1 MSDQSKHANRC
12 SVCKH
17 PEKAAIEHAY
27 VNCRRRSLVE
37 REYEL
42 PRDSLTRHAKYFAL
56 DKKRKIEDILWLVVE
71 SGLDRL
77 KEPPATPAHLND
89 AIKTIAK
96 LRGEL
101 VDRTEDI
108 TKALHSASI
117 PALEFYRSHGRLPTP
132 EEEARLSPEPPDE
145 Q

>member
-17 PEKAAIEHAY
+17 PEKAAIENAY
-27 VNCRRRSLVE
+27 INCRRRSLVE
-37 REYEL
+37 KEYEL
-42 PRDSLTRHAKYFAL
+42 PRDSLTRHAKYFHL
-56 DKKRKIEDILWLVVE
+56 NKKRKTENFLWMVVE

-77 KEPPATPAHLND
+77 KEHPATAAHLND
-89 AIKTIAK
+89 ALKTIAK

-108 TKALHSASI
+108 TKTLQSASYA
-117 PALEFYRSHGRLPTP
+117 ALEFYREHGRIPTP
-132 EEEARLSPEPPDE
+132 EEEAQLPSKPEDV

>member
-1 MSDQSKHANRC
+1 MDTSKHANRC

-27 VNCRRRSLVE
+27 INCRRRSLVE

-42 PRDSLTRHAKYFAL
+42 PRDSLNRHAKYFAL
-56 DKKRKIEDILWLVVE
+56 DKKRKTEDILWLVVE
-71 SGLDRL
+71 SGVDRL
-77 KEPPATPAHLND
+77 KEHPATPAHLND